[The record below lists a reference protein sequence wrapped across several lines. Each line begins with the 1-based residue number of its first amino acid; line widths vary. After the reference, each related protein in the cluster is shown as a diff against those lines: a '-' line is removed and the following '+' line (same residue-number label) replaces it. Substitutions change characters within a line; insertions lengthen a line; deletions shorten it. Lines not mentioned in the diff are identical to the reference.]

1 MTQYSCLVILLSDKS
16 FSAERRVFYF
26 IGQQYFRNE
35 KIAVTVSCRD
45 AREYLAGGRPLSNQ
59 LDDIS
64 RDRVL

>member
-45 AREYLAGGRPLSNQ
+45 ARSVRPLSNQ